1 MVISL
6 AHYLALAA
14 VLFGIGMFGV
24 LTRRNAVGILMSI
37 ELMFNAVNI
46 NLVAFNR
53 YVTPADFTGQIFSIF
68 VIVVA
73 AAEATVG
80 LAIVLL
86 IYRNFRDIFVDNINL
101 MKW

>member
-1 MVISL
+1 LIGL
-6 AHYLALAA
+6 NHYLTLSAI
-14 VLFGIGMFGV
+14 LFCVGIFGV
-24 LTRRNAVGILMSI
+24 LTRRNAIGILMSI

-46 NLVAFNR
+46 NFVAFSKFIIPTGF
-53 YVTPADFTGQIFSIF
+53 VGQIFAIF
-68 VIVVA
+68 VITIA

-86 IYRNFRDIFVDNINL
+86 IYRNYKGINVDQINI

>member
-1 MVISL
+1 MEP
-6 AHYLALAA
+6 YLVLAA
-14 VLFGIGMFGV
+14 LLFAVGLFGVI
-24 LTRRNAVGILMSI
+24 TRRNAIGILMSL

-46 NLVAFNR
+46 NLVTFNKFIQSD
-53 YVTPADFTGQIFSIF
+53 PMTGQLFAIF
-68 VIVVA
+68 IVAIA

-86 IYRNFRDIFVDNINL
+86 LYRNWHGIDTENVSV

>member
-1 MVISL
+1 MIQYLTLAVI
-6 AHYLALAA
+6 
-14 VLFGIGMFGV
+14 LFSIGLYGV
-24 LTRRNAVGILMSI
+24 MTRRNTIGILMSL

-46 NLVAFNR
+46 NLVTFNR
-53 YVTPADFTGQIFSIF
+53 YIGADGLTGQMFAIF
-68 VIVVA
+68 VVVVA

-86 IYRNFRDIFVDNINL
+86 VYRNWGSITSEKYSA

>member
-1 MVISL
+1 MQL
-6 AHYLALAA
+6 MHYLTLAA
-14 VLFGIGMFGV
+14 ILFAIGFYGV
-24 LTRRNAVGILMSI
+24 LTRRNAIAILMSI

-53 YVTPADFTGQIFSIF
+53 FVAPNGYTGQIFALF

-80 LAIVLL
+80 LAIVILV
-86 IYRNFRDIFVDNINL
+86 YRNWRGIDADRVNL
-101 MKW
+101 LKW

>member
-1 MVISL
+1 MYYYLSL
-6 AHYLALAA
+6 AAL
-14 VLFGIGMFGV
+14 LFATGLFGV
-24 LTRRNAVGILMSI
+24 LTRRNTIGILMSL
-37 ELMFNAVNI
+37 ELMFNAANI
-46 NLVAFNR
+46 NFVVFSKYIAHAGL
-53 YVTPADFTGQIFSIF
+53 TGQIFALF

-86 IYRNFRDIFVDNINL
+86 MYRNWRGIDVDNVSV